1 MLLQRAIWEEAS
13 RNYKQEEQAGEKIHL
28 TGRTICL
35 SRANITES
43 IRSKVATVTAP
54 FCSRVHQN
62 KCAGRCYVD
71 VVVRSGAPL

>member
-28 TGRTICL
+28 IGRTICL

-43 IRSKVATVTAP
+43 D
-54 FCSRVHQN
+54 QQ
-62 KCAGRCYVD
+62 
-71 VVVRSGAPL
+71 